1 MHALSAPVRSLKRAK
16 FCFTISSFVRSPVQQ
31 GIPIM
36 SPVMVKELGNV
47 SSENDLGPFVHRNLR
62 RLAQLSLHVG
72 TSFESLF
79 AFDF

>member
-1 MHALSAPVRSLKRAK
+1 
-16 FCFTISSFVRSPVQQ
+16 
-31 GIPIM
+31 
-36 SPVMVKELGNV
+36 MVKELGNV